1 MSATCTCIHTPEVDA
16 GVVLH
21 ASYCPAATA
30 DRLSPQREAEIA
42 TRDLIATRGPWGLYE
57 DGTGRFDIAADLEET
72 GHGYRCRRQIAQL
85 DTEPIDNDPKHRDWN
100 EAEDN
105 EQVRIDAEFIAHA
118 REDVPALLAELAA
131 VRAERDEAQRK
142 LDARTEDVAFLERA
156 TLPDL
161 HRQIQH
167 HQDGKKRWRDRAE
180 KAEAE
185 VTRMTLAEPELCS
198 WCGHVEAAHSKD
210 GSIDCNASGA
220 EVAQMHQCP
229 CTFFIP
235 GGAA

>member
-1 MSATCTCIHTPEVDA
+1 VT
-16 GVVLH
+16 
-21 ASYCPAATA
+21 
-30 DRLSPQREAEIA
+30 DRLSPQREAEISERLA
-42 TRDLIATRGPWGLYE
+42 EARHL
-57 DGTGRFDIAADLEET
+57 AAEADWPLEEYQT
-72 GHGYRCRRQIAQL
+72 IKQQQ
-85 DTEPIDNDPKHRDWN
+85 T
-100 EAEDN
+100 
-105 EQVRIDAEFIAHA
+105 DAS
-118 REDVPALLAELAA
+118 ALLAELAA

-142 LDARTEDVAFLERA
+142 LDARTEDVAFLERN

-220 EVAQMHQCP
+220 EVAQKHQCP

-235 GGAA
+235 GGAR

>member
-1 MSATCTCIHTPEVDA
+1 MT
-16 GVVLH
+16 
-21 ASYCPAATA
+21 

-42 TRDLIATRGPWGLYE
+42 ERLAEARHL
-57 DGTGRFDIAADLEET
+57 AAEADWPLEEYQT
-72 GHGYRCRRQIAQL
+72 IKQQQ
-85 DTEPIDNDPKHRDWN
+85 T
-100 EAEDN
+100 
-105 EQVRIDAEFIAHA
+105 DAS
-118 REDVPALLAELAA
+118 ALLAELAA

-142 LDARTEDVAFLERA
+142 LDARTEDVAFLERN

-220 EVAQMHQCP
+220 EVAQRHQCP

-235 GGAA
+235 GGAR

>member
-1 MSATCTCIHTPEVDA
+1 VT
-16 GVVLH
+16 
-21 ASYCPAATA
+21 
-30 DRLSPQREAEIA
+30 DRLSPQREAEISERLA
-42 TRDLIATRGPWGLYE
+42 EARHL
-57 DGTGRFDIAADLEET
+57 AAEADWPLEEYQT
-72 GHGYRCRRQIAQL
+72 IKQQQ
-85 DTEPIDNDPKHRDWN
+85 T
-100 EAEDN
+100 
-105 EQVRIDAEFIAHA
+105 DAS
-118 REDVPALLAELAA
+118 ALLAELAA

-142 LDARTEDVAFLERA
+142 LDARTEDVAFLERN

-220 EVAQMHQCP
+220 EVAQRHQCP

-235 GGAA
+235 GGAR

>member
-1 MSATCTCIHTPEVDA
+1 MT
-16 GVVLH
+16 
-21 ASYCPAATA
+21 
-30 DRLSPQREAEIA
+30 DRLSPQREAEISERLA
-42 TRDLIATRGPWGLYE
+42 EARHL
-57 DGTGRFDIAADLEET
+57 AAEADWPLEEYQT
-72 GHGYRCRRQIAQL
+72 IKQQQ
-85 DTEPIDNDPKHRDWN
+85 T
-100 EAEDN
+100 
-105 EQVRIDAEFIAHA
+105 DAS
-118 REDVPALLAELAA
+118 ALLAELAA

-220 EVAQMHQCP
+220 EVAQKHQCP

-235 GGAA
+235 GGAR

>member
-1 MSATCTCIHTPEVDA
+1 MT
-16 GVVLH
+16 
-21 ASYCPAATA
+21 

-42 TRDLIATRGPWGLYE
+42 EQMKQALSDAGAFCGECGFEPGDRGCDDCEWCYRRYVEGLMPLLRATV
-57 DGTGRFDIAADLEET
+57 D
-72 GHGYRCRRQIAQL
+72 
-85 DTEPIDNDPKHRDWN
+85 
-100 EAEDN
+100 
-105 EQVRIDAEFIAHA
+105 
-118 REDVPALLAELAA
+118 AELAA

-142 LDARTEDVAFLERA
+142 LDARTEDVAFLERN

-220 EVAQMHQCP
+220 EVAQKHQCP